1 MGTREASKGD
11 ILVVDDNPVNLDL
24 LSNMLLD
31 RNYRVR
37 VATNGRRAIAAAT
50 SRAPDLVMLDI
61 NMPEMDGYEVCVE
74 LKRNETTQ
82 DVPVIFISAL
92 DEAMDKVHAFEV
104 GGADYVTK
112 PFQFE
117 EVVARIENQLKLS
130 RLQRDLE
137 RKNAE
142 LVTKNEELIRS
153 REELLQSQRR
163 ADRIFSALSEV
174 LPGTVLDDR
183 YKLEEKIGSGG
194 FGAVFRATHLGLDRQ
209 VAVKIFRPVG
219 GVVTTESIERFRFE
233 GVTACR
239 INHPNAVA
247 VSDFGISSA
256 GIAYLVMELLE
267 GRTLT
272 EEIKERGRLSP
283 KRVADVVVPVC
294 AVLAEAHA
302 GGLIHRDIKPDNIYL
317 HQSREGEVVKVLDF
331 GLAKLL
337 GDQAPADAQ
346 QVTVGTF
353 LGTPTYMS
361 PERLNDSPYD
371 LRSDIYSLGVMLY
384 QMLTGTVPFQS
395 REGDYW
401 AVAVMHLTKEPAPLR
416 TLVPELPEAV
426 ERVVLR
432 TLEKDPRNR
441 PSAEE
446 LARDFVEAVAGG
458 AAVSDAAS

>member
-37 VATNGRRAIAAAT
+37 VATNGRRAIAAAS

-183 YKLEEKIGSGG
+183 YKLEEKIGAGG
-194 FGAVFRATHLGLDRQ
+194 FGAVFRATHLGLDRH

-272 EEIKERGRLSP
+272 EEIKARGRLSP
-283 KRVADVVVPVC
+283 ERVAEVVVPIC
-294 AVLAEAHA
+294 AVLEEAHA

-384 QMLTGTVPFQS
+384 QMLTGAVPFQS

-441 PSAEE
+441 PSAGE